1 MIEITYKTIS
11 DNGRTMEHKAT
22 FANENLDNVVH
33 GAVSAIQA
41 EWGETATEQAIKRY
55 FNML

>member
-1 MIEITYKTIS
+1 MIEITYKTFS

-22 FANENLDNVVH
+22 FVNENLDNAIH

-41 EWGETATEQAIKRY
+41 EWGETATEQAIRRY
-55 FNML
+55 FNIL